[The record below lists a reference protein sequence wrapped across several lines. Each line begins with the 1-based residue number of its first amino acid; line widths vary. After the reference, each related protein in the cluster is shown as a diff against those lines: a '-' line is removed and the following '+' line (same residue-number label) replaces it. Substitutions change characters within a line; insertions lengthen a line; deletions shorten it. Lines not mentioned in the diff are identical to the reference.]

1 MTTPSR
7 MPHYDVRND
16 GMGPYVIFYCE
27 TCNREFRTQPDVKG
41 TIAEDFGRK
50 AAGNLLRKVPLFG
63 GALAESVTGQDP
75 HYKND
80 MTADQLQAHW
90 NQVKDRFRECPTCKK
105 VMCISDFDEQAGY
118 CNDDSPRR
126 NEITESRGEQAG
138 AAIKGFASAFGL
150 GSAFGDLGNAVKQA
164 GQAAQ
169 QASANMARCPQ
180 DGTLAAPGTKFC
192 PNCGTAMVQPQVT
205 TCSKCG
211 AEVHGAKFCPNCG
224 APVAA
229 PAPAGVC
236 PKCGA
241 EAKGAKFCPE
251 CGTKIG

>member
-1 MTTPSR
+1 MATPSR

-16 GMGPYVIFYCE
+16 GMGPYAIFYCE
-27 TCNREFRTQPDVKG
+27 SCNREYRSQPDVKG
-41 TIAEDFGRK
+41 TVASDIGRK
-50 AAGNLLRKVPLFG
+50 AAGDLLRKVPLFG

-75 HYKND
+75 RYVYTL
-80 MTADQLQAHW
+80 TADQLQAHW
-90 NQVKDRFRECPTCKK
+90 NQVKDRFRECPTCNR
-105 VMCISDFDEQAGY
+105 VVCISDFDDQAGY

-138 AAIKGFASAFGL
+138 AAIKGFASALGL
-150 GSAFGDLGNAVKQA
+150 GSAFSDLGNAVKQA

-169 QASANMARCPQ
+169 QANATLARCPK

-192 PNCGTAMVQPQVT
+192 PECGTAMVQPQAV

-211 AEVHGAKFCPNCG
+211 QEVHGAKFCPNCG
-224 APVAA
+224 EPVAV
-229 PAPAGVC
+229 PAAGIC
-236 PKCGA
+236 PKCGT